1 MTAAERPRPL
11 VVAHRACPEH
21 APENSLLGIRRAAEL
36 GADVVEVDVR
46 LSVEGRPVLLH
57 DRTLRRTTGTPGPPY
72 LRREQRIIELGIG
85 EGEHVP
91 TFAAA
96 LDALPP
102 ALRMAVEIKVPRAV
116 HPVLAAVLEREA
128 QDRVLIWA
136 HHPSVVRFVA
146 DRHPAIEASLQTEL
160 RTGRA
165 RRGLRATVTRCR
177 AAGLSTRIGALTPDL
192 VDELRN
198 LGLRLYARC
207 TPDELTPGRIAALD
221 GVVTDRPEAAR
232 AVVDA
237 A

>member
-1 MTAAERPRPL
+1 VGERARPL
-11 VVAHRACPEH
+11 VVAHRTCPEL

-57 DRTLRRTTGTPGPPY
+57 DRTLRRTTGTIGPPY
-72 LRREQRIIELGIG
+72 LRRERAITALEIG
-85 EGEHVP
+85 DGEHVP
-91 TFAAA
+91 TFAGA
-96 LDALPP
+96 LDALPEG
-102 ALRMAVEIKVPRAV
+102 LRMAVEIKVPRAI
-116 HPVLAAVLEREA
+116 HPVLAAVVEREA

-136 HHPSVVRFVA
+136 HQPSVVRFVA
-146 DRHPAIEASLQTEL
+146 DRHPTIEASLQADL
-160 RTGRA
+160 RSARA
-165 RRGLRATVTRCR
+165 RRGLRTTLTRSR
-177 AAGLSTRIGALTPDL
+177 AAGLSTRIGAVTPDL
-192 VDELRN
+192 VDEVRA

-207 TPDELTPGRIAALD
+207 GPSELTSERIAPLD